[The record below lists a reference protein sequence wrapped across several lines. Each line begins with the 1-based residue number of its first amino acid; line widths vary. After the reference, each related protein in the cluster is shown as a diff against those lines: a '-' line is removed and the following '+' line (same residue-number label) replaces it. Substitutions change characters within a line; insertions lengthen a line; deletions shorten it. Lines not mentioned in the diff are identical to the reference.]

1 MNLEHLKYFLVLSQ
15 CEHYRQAA
23 EQLCISQPGLSH
35 AIASLEED
43 LGVPLF
49 RKKGRNITLT
59 QYGKMLQNDASK
71 ILAMIDKSRDSF
83 SNILNG
89 GGTIHLSGITR
100 LATFL
105 LPHLVKNYKECFNTK
120 GDFKLY
126 TGNTQNVIHGVKD
139 GRYDIGF
146 CFYANWQDEL
156 EAVPFVHQQMSVVTK
171 PEHPLTALASVSL
184 KDTLPYPQIIFSH
197 SSVLR
202 NSIDD
207 FWAQIDEYPQVTY
220 EIEQDEMIAEMVACD
235 FGIAVMPNFPN
246 IERHGVVA
254 TPIDQPYWEN
264 ILYMIRRKH
273 DYHSPLELQ
282 FWDHCLKQNIIK

>member
-105 LPHLVKNYKECFNTK
+105 LPHLVKNYKECVDTK

-126 TGNTQNVIHGVKD
+126 TGNTQNVIQGVKD
-139 GRYDIGF
+139 DKSLQNLRLISLRIEWILGRRRAMRSS
-146 CFYANWQDEL
+146 CHVSN
-156 EAVPFVHQQMSVVTK
+156 
-171 PEHPLTALASVSL
+171 ASGMTVWL
-184 KDTLPYPQIIFSH
+184 
-197 SSVLR
+197 V
-202 NSIDD
+202 
-207 FWAQIDEYPQVTY
+207 
-220 EIEQDEMIAEMVACD
+220 
-235 FGIAVMPNFPN
+235 
-246 IERHGVVA
+246 
-254 TPIDQPYWEN
+254 
-264 ILYMIRRKH
+264 
-273 DYHSPLELQ
+273 
-282 FWDHCLKQNIIK
+282 